1 MPTRRNGP
9 VSSNVRRMKST
20 LLDAVDSQFLDGL
33 EFCARVYKIFEE
45 LRQTLNGP
53 HEIRDRKG
61 KSKKLV
67 EELLPI
73 CKYLQIKYR
82 PGRYI
87 AVKWVDGNQQ
97 YDAEL
102 RSTGSYVTHG
112 YYPENSFIEVTC
124 TVHPKDYLAREHLGS
139 GGTVFGL
146 DGLER
151 SKDHRVTS
159 TPTIQ
164 FGEELID
171 RYAELVLTEI
181 AKKAR
186 KPYPKLTT
194 LVVQCWLNRLY
205 TLKEWDKLLAIV
217 GANKP
222 NNEFAEIFMYDP
234 VSEHAGSI

>member
-1 MPTRRNGP
+1 MT
-9 VSSNVRRMKST
+9 ST
-20 LLDAVDSQFLDGL
+20 LLDAVDGQFLDGL
-33 EFCARVYKIFEE
+33 EFCALVYKIFED
-45 LRQTLNGP
+45 LRQTENGP
-53 HEIRDRKG
+53 HEIRGRRG

-73 CKYLQIKYR
+73 CKYLQMRYR

-87 AVKWVDGNQQ
+87 AVKWVDGNQR

-102 RSTGSYVTHG
+102 RSTGAYVTHG

-151 SKDHRVTS
+151 TKDHRVTS

-164 FGEELID
+164 IGEEFIY
-171 RYAELVLTEI
+171 RYAELVLKEI

-194 LVVQCWLNRLY
+194 LVVQCSLNRLY
-205 TLKEWDKLLAIV
+205 TPGEWAKLLTLI

-222 NNEFAEIFMYDP
+222 STEFTEIFMYDP
-234 VSEHAGSI
+234 VSEHTGSI